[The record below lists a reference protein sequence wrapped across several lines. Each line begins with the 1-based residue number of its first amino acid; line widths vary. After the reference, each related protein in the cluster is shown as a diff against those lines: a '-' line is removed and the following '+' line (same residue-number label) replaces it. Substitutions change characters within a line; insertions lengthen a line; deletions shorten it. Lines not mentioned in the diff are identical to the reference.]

1 MIQKKI
7 VIFLKFLQ
15 CRYIN
20 KKYVRMVME
29 LKQLKSYIAVVE
41 CLSFTKAAKKLFLS
55 QPTVSTHI
63 QKLEEEL
70 HTRLIKRTTKQIEVT
85 PRGQELYD
93 CACEMLKRWDNLQQ
107 HWDSE
112 TRKII
117 RIGASTIPSAYILP
131 QLLPAYGNTHPG
143 TYFSIYQ
150 SNSQEIIA
158 RMQQGD
164 FDIGLI
170 GMHTHEDS
178 LACIPFYQ
186 DRMVIITPVNEYFL
200 SLKQQEPVPLKTLL
214 RSPVILREKRSG
226 SRKSADRFLESLHI
240 QEKDLQVAA
249 RINDQEAIKNL
260 VAQGLGIS
268 ILSECAARNFEQEKR
283 ILVFALTEKTAQ
295 RSLCVIYPKNDMPH
309 PCLQQ
314 FISYVLQYGAE

>member
-200 SLKQQEPVPLKTLL
+200 SLKQQEPIPFKTLL

-249 RINDQEAIKNL
+249 RINDQEAIKTWSLRVLAFPSSLN
-260 VAQGLGIS
+260 APPE
-268 ILSECAARNFEQEKR
+268 ILNRKSASLSLRFQKKQHSAA
-283 ILVFALTEKTAQ
+283 
-295 RSLCVIYPKNDMPH
+295 CV
-309 PCLQQ
+309 
-314 FISYVLQYGAE
+314 

>member
-1 MIQKKI
+1 
-7 VIFLKFLQ
+7 
-15 CRYIN
+15 
-20 KKYVRMVME
+20 MVME

-200 SLKQQEPVPLKTLL
+200 SLKQQEPIPLKTLL

-240 QEKDLQVAA
+240 QEK
-249 RINDQEAIKNL
+249 
-260 VAQGLGIS
+260 
-268 ILSECAARNFEQEKR
+268 R
-283 ILVFALTEKTAQ
+283 ILVFALPEKTAQ

-314 FISYVLQYGAE
+314 FISYVLRYGAE